1 MKVLN
6 KIKKIFIGVVIVVFA
21 LFALIMTILLLN
33 FNKYGVS
40 EFGDKSLVII
50 RKEIS
55 SEKYKKGDL
64 VIVESVDYNLIQPGD
79 EIFAYNIVGQKAN
92 IEVGKVGSK
101 YDKEH
106 AISYE
111 NGASFSEEYIIGK
124 ATDTIGGIGKYLA
137 IIESKW
143 GFLFIVLVPGFI
155 IFLYELYAL
164 IVEIRYG
171 GNDDEK
177 AA

>member
-6 KIKKIFIGVVIVVFA
+6 KIKKIFIGVIIVVFA

-55 SEKYKKGDL
+55 NEKYKKGDL
-64 VIVESVDYNLIQPGD
+64 VIVESVSYDLIQPGD

-92 IEVGKVGSK
+92 REVGTVGSK

-106 AISYE
+106 AI
-111 NGASFSEEYIIGK
+111 
-124 ATDTIGGIGKYLA
+124 
-137 IIESKW
+137 
-143 GFLFIVLVPGFI
+143 
-155 IFLYELYAL
+155 
-164 IVEIRYG
+164 
-171 GNDDEK
+171 
-177 AA
+177 